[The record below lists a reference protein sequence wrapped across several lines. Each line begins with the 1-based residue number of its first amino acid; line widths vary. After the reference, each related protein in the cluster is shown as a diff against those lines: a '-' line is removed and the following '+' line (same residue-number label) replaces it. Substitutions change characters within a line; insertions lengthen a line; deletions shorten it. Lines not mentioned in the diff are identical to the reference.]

1 MNSNKTTSFEIER
14 TMNILQTEG
23 EDETSIRTQSVENI
37 LNKKNAA
44 PADKLAEIAELCKKS
59 RDDAKNA
66 ALQRT
71 IDQQREELIKMRTHH
86 NLAQTRFSS
95 HERQKGVLI
104 RSTDAPNHPMIRNS
118 SIVRMVIIMFG
129 LLLVTE
135 PVFIGI
141 STDMQTMS
149 IAFFVIT
156 LLFGGYISFNFVET
170 REQELLLSIGDV
182 DEFKMEPRELTLT
195 YSFCSFIGAL
205 FVQLVYALY
214 VARVAVSTFTVV
226 MVTII
231 SCALLFV
238 SYGFLVTFENKYI
251 INVGV

>member
-1 MNSNKTTSFEIER
+1 MS
-14 TMNILQTEG
+14 
-23 EDETSIRTQSVENI
+23 
-37 LNKKNAA
+37 LNKATNSDVERAMSVLTEPQEDVYVKTNLIEKVLGLKSVP
-44 PADKLAEIAELCKKS
+44 PAEKLSEIAELCKRS
-59 RDDAKNA
+59 REDAKNA
-66 ALQRT
+66 SLQRT
-71 IDQQREELIKMRTHH
+71 IDLQREQLTKMR
-86 NLAQTRFSS
+86 NEPNMANTRFAN
-95 HERQKGVLI
+95 HERHKGVMI

-118 SIVRMVIIMFG
+118 SIVRMVIVMFG

-170 REQELLLSIGDV
+170 REQELLLSLSDI
-182 DEFKMEPRELTLT
+182 DELKMEPREITLS

-214 VARVAVSTFTVV
+214 VARSPVSTFMVV
-226 MVTII
+226 VVTFI
-231 SCALLFV
+231 SCAMLFV
-238 SYGFLVTFENKYI
+238 SYGFLVTFENKYV
-251 INVGV
+251 INVAV

>member
-1 MNSNKTTSFEIER
+1 MNSNKTASYEIER
-14 TMNILQTEG
+14 AMNILQPDG
-23 EDETSIRTQSVENI
+23 EDDTTIRTQLVESV
-37 LNKKNAA
+37 LNKKNTS
-44 PADKLAEIAELCKKS
+44 PTEKLSEISELCKKS
-59 RDDAKNA
+59 RDEAKNA

-71 IDQQREELIKMRTHH
+71 IDQQREELTRMRTQQ
-86 NLAQTRFSS
+86 NFANARFSS

-182 DEFKMEPRELTLT
+182 DEFKMEPREITLT

-226 MVTII
+226 VVTLV
-231 SCALLFV
+231 SCAMLFV